1 MSFHN
6 IDLEKSVIASLLSIE
21 DSLDHVATII
31 DHEDFAADRHKTIFK
46 CVKALHEQG
55 LPYDSV
61 MVHDWLEANNLT
73 KATGGDE
80 YLAEMLATSPATL
93 FNLKAY
99 AERIKELSQYRAADR
114 LLVQAREDLKNAEL
128 RLDDKMNSVIE
139 QMTKVIDTKKINGGA
154 RTVGS
159 MMDAFFDNLQAAG
172 RGEILPFKP
181 TGFEEVD
188 AQAPIQNGDLLIVGA
203 RPSMGKTTF
212 AQTMVQNMVEHDFYT
227 DKDGNYKRRAG
238 VFFSIEMTDESVVQR
253 FMSSKSGVQLNKIR
267 SGTNV
272 ETEDWQNLT
281 RTVGDYRHDYP
292 MFIESQPAMTIH
304 QMRTTLNKIR
314 NTHGEVGVIM
324 VDYIQIMGEAKGKDA
339 GQKANAIGE
348 IAKELKRFGK
358 EFNCPVIA
366 LSQLNRSLESRPN
379 KRPIMSDLKESG
391 AIEENADVIMFLY
404 RDEVYNENSDYKGI
418 AEVGIAKN
426 RQGPVGTVRLAF
438 EGEYSR
444 FSNLLPSYHTDNI
457 PPYGSEQA

>member
-6 IDLEKSVIASLLSIE
+6 MDLEKSVIASLMSIE
-21 DSLDHVATII
+21 NSLEHVVETLDA
-31 DHEDFAADRHKTIFK
+31 DDFAADRHKTLFRG
-46 CVKALHEQG
+46 VKTLHAEG
-55 LPYDSV
+55 LPYDVV
-61 MVHDWLEANNLT
+61 MLSDWLEANNLV
-73 KATGGDE
+73 KAIGGE
-80 YLAEMLATSPATL
+80 GYLAEILSESPATL

-99 AERIKELSQYRAADR
+99 ADRIKDLSQYREADR
-114 LLVQAREDLKNAEL
+114 LLVQAREDLKNGEL
-128 RLDDKMNSVIE
+128 RLDDKVNTAVE
-139 QMTKVIDTKKINGGA
+139 QLMAVVDTKKISGGA

-159 MMDAFFDNLQAAG
+159 MMERFFDNLTAASSG
-172 RGEILPFKP
+172 DVMPFKP
-181 TGFEEVD
+181 TGFEEID
-188 AQAPIQNGDLLIVGA
+188 AQAPIQNGDLVIVGG

-227 DKDGNYKRRAG
+227 DNNGKYKRRAG

-253 FMSSKSGVQLNKIR
+253 FMSSKSNVNLHKIR
-267 SGTNV
+267 SGSGLEAN
-272 ETEDWQNLT
+272 DWAGLNN
-281 RTVGDYRHDYP
+281 TVRDYTKEYP

-314 NTHGEVGVIM
+314 NQHGEIGVIM
-324 VDYIQIMGEAKGKDA
+324 IDYIQIMGGASGKDA

-358 EFNCPVIA
+358 EFNCPVIG

-391 AIEENADVIMFLY
+391 AIEENADLIMFLY
-404 RDEVYNENSDYKGI
+404 RDEVYNEGTEAKGI

-426 RQGPVGTVRLAF
+426 RNGQVGKVLLAF

-444 FSNLLPSYHTDNI
+444 FSNLMPSYHGDVI
-457 PPYGSEQA
+457 PAYGSSS

>member
-21 DSLDHVATII
+21 GSLDHVATII
-31 DHEDFAADRHKTIFK
+31 DHEDFAADRHKTIFR
-46 CVKALHEQG
+46 CVRALHEQG

-61 MVHDWLEANNLT
+61 MVHDWLEANNLV
-73 KATGGDE
+73 KATGGE
-80 YLAEMLATSPATL
+80 GYIAEILMTSPSTL

-99 AERIKELSQYRAADR
+99 AERIKDLSQHRAMDR
-114 LLVQAREDLKNAEL
+114 LLVQAREDLKNPDL
-128 RLDDKMNSVIE
+128 RLDDKVNTTIE
-139 QMTKVIDTKKINGGA
+139 SMTKVIDTKKINGGA

-159 MMDAFFDNLQAAG
+159 MMDNFFDNLQAAG

-181 TGFEEVD
+181 TGIEEVD
-188 AQAPIQNGDLLIVGA
+188 AQAPIQNGDLVIVGA

-253 FMSSKSGVQLNKIR
+253 FMASKSSVQLNKIR

-272 ETEDWQNLT
+272 EAEDWQNLT
-281 RTVGDYRHDYP
+281 RTVGNYRDNYP
-292 MFIESQPAMTIH
+292 MFIESQPAMTIP

-404 RDEVYNENSDYKGI
+404 RDEVYNENSDQKGI
-418 AEVGIAKN
+418 AEVGVAKN
-426 RQGPVGTVRLAF
+426 RQGPLGTVRLAF

-444 FSNLLPSYHTDNI
+444 FSNLLPSYHMDEI
-457 PPYGSEQA
+457 PAYGSDQ

>member
-21 DSLDHVATII
+21 GSLDHVSTII
-31 DHEDFAADRHKTIFK
+31 DHEDFAADRHKTIFR
-46 CVKALHEQG
+46 CVRSLNEQG

-61 MVHDWLEANNLT
+61 MVHDWLEANKLVE
-73 KATGGDE
+73 ATGGE
-80 YLAEMLATSPATL
+80 GYIAEILVTSPSTL

-99 AERIKELSQYRAADR
+99 AERIRDLSQHRAMDR
-114 LLVQAREDLKNAEL
+114 LLVQAREDLKNPDL
-128 RLDDKMNSVIE
+128 RLDDKVNTAIE
-139 QMTKVIDTKKINGGA
+139 SMTKVIDTKKINGGA

-181 TGFEEVD
+181 TGIEEVD
-188 AQAPIQNGDLLIVGA
+188 AQAPIQNGDLVIVGA

-212 AQTMVQNMVEHDFYT
+212 AQTLVQNMVEHDFYT
-227 DKDGNYKRRAG
+227 DKDDNYKRRAG

-253 FMSSKSGVQLNKIR
+253 FMASKSGVQLNKIR

-281 RTVGDYRHDYP
+281 RTVGDYRDNYP
-292 MFIESQPAMTIH
+292 MFIESQPAMTIP

-314 NTHGEVGVIM
+314 NTHGEIGVIM

-404 RDEVYNENSDYKGI
+404 RDEVYNENSDQKGI
-418 AEVGIAKN
+418 AEVGVAKN

-444 FSNLLPSYHTDNI
+444 FSNLLPSYHTDSI
-457 PPYGSEQA
+457 PAYGSES

>member
-6 IDLEKSVIASLLSIE
+6 MDLEKSVLASLMSIE
-21 DSLDHVATII
+21 GSLDHVI
-31 DHEDFAADRHKTIFK
+31 DKIQVNDFAADRHKTMYCGIK
-46 CVKALHEQG
+46 QLHAEG
-55 LPYDSV
+55 MPYDAV
-61 MVHDWLEANNLT
+61 MLGDWLLANNLV
-73 KATGGDE
+73 KATGGDG
-80 YLAEMLATSPATL
+80 YLAELLSESPATL
-93 FNLKAY
+93 FNLTTY
-99 AERIKELSQYRAADR
+99 AERIRELSQYREADR
-114 LLVQAREDLKNAEL
+114 LLVQAREDLKNADL
-128 RLDDKMNSVIE
+128 RLDDKVNSTIE
-139 QMTKVIDTKKINGGA
+139 GLTKVINTQRISAGA

-159 MMDAFFDNLQAAG
+159 MMEAFFDDLQAACK
-172 RGEILPFKP
+172 GEVLPFKP
-181 TGFEEVD
+181 TGFEEID
-188 AQAPIQNGDLLIVGA
+188 AKAPIQNGDLVVVGG
-203 RPSMGKTTF
+203 RPSMGKTTY

-238 VFFSIEMTDESVVQR
+238 VFFSIEMTDASVVQR
-253 FMSSKSGVQLNKIR
+253 FMSSKSNVQLHKIR

-272 ETEDWQNLT
+272 ETEDWQNLNN
-281 RTVGDYRHDYP
+281 TVRDYRKEYP

-304 QMRTTLNKIR
+304 QMRTTLNMIR
-314 NTHGEVGVIM
+314 NKHGEIGVIM
-324 VDYIQIMGEAKGKDA
+324 IDYIQIMGGAKGNDA

-358 EFNCPVIA
+358 EFNCPVIG
-366 LSQLNRSLESRPN
+366 LSQLNRSLESRPD

-404 RDEVYNENSDYKGI
+404 RDEVYNENSEAKGI

-426 RQGPVGTVRLAF
+426 RQGQVGKVLLSF

-444 FSNLLPSYHTDNI
+444 FSNLMPSYHTESI

>member
-21 DSLDHVATII
+21 GSLDHVSTII
-31 DHEDFAADRHKTIFK
+31 DHEDFAADRHKTIFR
-46 CVKALHEQG
+46 CVRSLNEQG

-61 MVHDWLEANNLT
+61 MVHDWLEANKLVE
-73 KATGGDE
+73 ATGGE
-80 YLAEMLATSPATL
+80 GYIAEILVTSPSTL

-99 AERIKELSQYRAADR
+99 AERIRDLSQHRAMDR
-114 LLVQAREDLKNAEL
+114 LLVQAREDLKNPDL
-128 RLDDKMNSVIE
+128 RLDDKVNTAIE
-139 QMTKVIDTKKINGGA
+139 SMTKVIDTKKINGGA

-181 TGFEEVD
+181 TGIEEVD
-188 AQAPIQNGDLLIVGA
+188 AQAPIQNGDLVIVGA

-212 AQTMVQNMVEHDFYT
+212 AQTLVQNMVEHDFYT
-227 DKDGNYKRRAG
+227 DKDDNYKRRAG

-253 FMSSKSGVQLNKIR
+253 FMASKSGVQLNKIR

-281 RTVGDYRHDYP
+281 RTVGDYRDNYP
-292 MFIESQPAMTIH
+292 MFIESQPAMTIP

-314 NTHGEVGVIM
+314 NTHGEIGVIM

-404 RDEVYNENSDYKGI
+404 RDEVYNENSEHKGI
-418 AEVGIAKN
+418 AEVGVAKN

-438 EGEYSR
+438 EGEFSR
-444 FSNLLPSYHTDNI
+444 FSNLLPSYHTDSI
-457 PPYGSEQA
+457 PAYGSES